1 MFTVDIQP
9 RFTDYDMFGHVNN
22 TFMLQYL
29 DLGKAMFFNSI
40 TDEPYNPES
49 IGSVIANLNI
59 NFLAPPPLLGEPL
72 QVSTAVSHIG
82 NRSYVLH
89 QRVFTPETSVT
100 KADALTTMA
109 GFDPRTQSGADLPA
123 PLRQGLEAHLED

>member
-22 TFMLQYL
+22 TVLLQYL
-29 DLGKAMFFNSI
+29 DLGKALFFNSI
-40 TDEPYNPES
+40 TDKPNDPAN
-49 IGSVIANLNI
+49 IGSVIVNVNI
-59 NFLAPPPLLGEPL
+59 NFTAPTVLGEPL

-82 NRSYVLH
+82 NRSFVLH
-89 QRVFTPETSVT
+89 QRVYNPENGAT

-109 GFDPRTQSGADLPA
+109 GFDMHTQTGADLPA
-123 PLRQGLEAHLED
+123 PLRLALESHLEA